1 MASNASL
8 ERLLKR
14 AGAERV
20 SAPAIE
26 AMAEVVNDYGMAVAR
41 QAVELARHAGRKTVQ
56 RDDVKLA
63 ARNWR

>member
-20 SAPAIE
+20 SGPAIE
-26 AMAEVVNDYGMAVAR
+26 AMAEAVNDYGVAIAR
-41 QAVELARHAGRKTVQ
+41 RAVELARHAGRKTVQ

-63 ARNWR
+63 ARGWR